1 RRPRGAPR
9 AAPEQRQPAG
19 TAERS
24 IALLGRPQLVR
35 PGLPAAAGNGLAGVR
50 LGGTAAPPGQQ
61 LRSPAADGA
70 AAAGLAAARA
80 GRCALVAAAPAG
92 ADRRLA
98 ARASERRQRSPCRDV
113 GPIIAAM
120 LKDPFQRLGLD
131 REVLSVSQ
139 LNGRARALLEDV
151 FAQVWVEGEI

>member
-1 RRPRGAPR
+1 DRPDHRPAELPRAPGAPHAARLQRIRPVRLVAPSAGEPERPAPRRPRGAPR

-70 AAAGLAAARA
+70 A
-80 GRCALVAAAPAG
+80 
-92 ADRRLA
+92 
-98 ARASERRQRSPCRDV
+98 
-113 GPIIAAM
+113 
-120 LKDPFQRLGLD
+120 
-131 REVLSVSQ
+131 
-139 LNGRARALLEDV
+139 
-151 FAQVWVEGEI
+151 